1 MTPLTCPMASISPQA
16 TGRSTATG
24 KPPRSVSTSAGR
36 TTVSAPPPS
45 SCDSSIPPPVISTS
59 MGPPDYQWQSY
70 RAQPQPAISSGSTF
84 EPGLLPS
91 PFPSG
96 PRPHGGGAT
105 EPGLTRYNTHL
116 SLCLL
121 PRITA
126 CLICRNNWR
135 SVELLNMITVIPG
148 NRVSAGTRVS
158 GISAPHQRGRS
169 PRPAGAAGILAA
181 VGLVAAGA
189 LLCLFLSAAVTG
201 ILAPAQAETVVPMIF
216 PLEEKVEWTDTY
228 GAPRGGGRSHQG
240 NDIMVPKMTP
250 LLAVADGEVDWLNR
264 EEEPSSYNG
273 QPYYNLLLRGD
284 DGNVYFYIH
293 MNNDTPGTDDGQG
306 GPENAYAPGLVE
318 GSHVEAGQLLGW
330 AGDSGNA
337 EDVGSHLHFEIHI
350 GGYGNTISPY
360 ASLMAAPTVGET
372 VGETSAPTGVGSTP
386 AGGKD
391 STSGPTAEPAPA
403 AAPSSSPDSALPDF
417 TDVSPSSWFYEDL
430 VLLYGLDVVSGTT
443 AHTFSPYGEVTR
455 AHFTAFMVR
464 AFAPEALGRAPSMQ
478 PVFQDVTQEH
488 AAYTEINAAARA
500 GLVKGVGD
508 GSTFDPDSLINRAQ
522 MAVML
527 CRALGV
533 SREGDSTGAEEG
545 VSGDAGSFRD
555 IPLGYWAA
563 ADIRTAYSLGLIQG
577 GSDGR
582 FRPEETSKRAHAVA
596 VVARALRLQ

>member
-1 MTPLTCPMASISPQA
+1 ITPLTCPMASISPQA

-24 KPPRSVSTSAGR
+24 KPSRSVSTCAGR

-45 SCDSSIPPPVISTS
+45 SCDSSIPLPVISTS
-59 MGPPDYQWQSY
+59 MGPSGYQWQSY
-70 RAQPQPAISSGSTF
+70 RAQPQPALSSGSTF

-96 PRPHGGGAT
+96 PCPHGGGAT
-105 EPGLTRYNTHL
+105 EPELTRYNTHL

-121 PRITA
+121 PRVTA

-148 NRVSAGTRVS
+148 TRVSAGTRVS

-181 VGLVAAGA
+181 VGLVVAGA
-189 LLCLFLSAAVTG
+189 LLFLFLSAAVTG

-306 GPENAYAPGLVE
+306 GPENAYASGLVE
-318 GSHVEAGQLLGW
+318 GSHVEAGHCW
-330 AGDSGNA
+330 AGR
-337 EDVGSHLHFEIHI
+337 
-350 GGYGNTISPY
+350 
-360 ASLMAAPTVGET
+360 ET
-372 VGETSAPTGVGSTP
+372 
-386 AGGKD
+386 AGMRR
-391 STSGPTAEPAPA
+391 TWEAIFTLRYILEVMVI
-403 AAPSSSPDSALPDF
+403 PSVIRQPD
-417 TDVSPSSWFYEDL
+417 
-430 VLLYGLDVVSGTT
+430 G
-443 AHTFSPYGEVTR
+443 R
-455 AHFTAFMVR
+455 AHR
-464 AFAPEALGRAPSMQ
+464 W
-478 PVFQDVTQEH
+478 
-488 AAYTEINAAARA
+488 
-500 GLVKGVGD
+500 GD
-508 GSTFDPDSLINRAQ
+508 
-522 MAVML
+522 
-527 CRALGV
+527 CW
-533 SREGDSTGAEEG
+533 
-545 VSGDAGSFRD
+545 RD
-555 IPLGYWAA
+555 
-563 ADIRTAYSLGLIQG
+563 RC
-577 GSDGR
+577 
-582 FRPEETSKRAHAVA
+582 
-596 VVARALRLQ
+596 